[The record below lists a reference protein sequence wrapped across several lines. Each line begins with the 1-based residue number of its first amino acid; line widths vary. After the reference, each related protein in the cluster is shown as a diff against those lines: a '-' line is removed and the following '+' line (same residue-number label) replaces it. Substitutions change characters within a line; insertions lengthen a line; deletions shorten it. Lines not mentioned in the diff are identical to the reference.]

1 MKAPNEK
8 TAGSSQVDRRAQTV
22 RRFNRLYTKRIGV
35 LQEGLLRSPFS
46 LTEVR
51 VLYELAHRDDLTA
64 TELGRDLSVDVG
76 YLSRILRGFEQR
88 RLVEKRPSATDGRQM
103 LLSLTAHGRDTFAPL
118 QRASHDE
125 AVHMLNEL
133 SGEEQRRLVEA
144 MHAIERL
151 LGDPPAANVPYVI
164 RPHQPGDMGW
174 IVHRHA
180 VLYSQEYG
188 WDERFEA
195 LVAQIAAS
203 FLEHFDP
210 KRERC
215 WIAEREGE
223 IVGSVALVKAS
234 DEVAKL
240 RLLLVEPSA
249 RGLGIGRRLVE
260 ECISFARRA
269 GYAKI
274 TLWTND
280 VLRAARRIYEEA
292 GFHLVEE
299 QRHDS
304 WGPELVGQTWELD
317 LSTRSGSPQE
327 WD

>member
-1 MKAPNEK
+1 MKAEIAE
-8 TAGSSQVDRRAQTV
+8 TAAPSQVDRRAEAV
-22 RRFNRLYTKRIGV
+22 RRFNRVYTRRIGV

-46 LTEVR
+46 LTELR

-64 TELGRDLSVDVG
+64 AELGRDLSVDVG

-88 RLVEKRPSATDGRQM
+88 GLIEKRPSSTDGRQM

-118 QRASHDE
+118 ERSSHDE
-125 AVHMLNEL
+125 AVHLLNEL
-133 SGEEQRRLVEA
+133 SAEGQRRLVEA

-151 LGDPPAANVPYVI
+151 LGDPPAPSVPYI
-164 RPHQPGDMGW
+164 LRTHEPGDLGW

-180 VLYSQEYG
+180 VLYSREYG

-195 LVAQIAAS
+195 LVATIAAS
-203 FLEHFDP
+203 FLENFDP

-223 IVGSVALVKAS
+223 IVGSIALVRAS

-260 ECISFARRA
+260 ECIAFARRA
-269 GYAKI
+269 GYAKV

-292 GFHLVEE
+292 GFRVVEE

-304 WGPELVGQTWELD
+304 WGPELVGQTWELQ
-317 LSTRSGSPQE
+317 LSGSR
-327 WD
+327 

>member
-1 MKAPNEK
+1 MEAQIGE
-8 TAGSSQVDRRAQTV
+8 TAFSSQVDRRADAV
-22 RRFNRLYTKRIGV
+22 RRFNRAYTKHIGV

-46 LTEVR
+46 LTELR
-51 VLYELAHRDDLTA
+51 VLYELAHREGLTA
-64 TELGRDLSVDVG
+64 AELGRDLSLDVG

-88 RLVEKRPSATDGRQM
+88 GLIEKRPSATDGRQM
-103 LLSLTAHGRDTFAPL
+103 LLALTEHGRGTFAPL
-118 QRASHDE
+118 ERTSHDE
-125 AVHMLNEL
+125 AVRLLNDL
-133 SGEEQRRLVEA
+133 SVEEQCRLVEA

-151 LGDPPAANVPYVI
+151 LGDPPAASVPYVI

-180 VLYSQEYG
+180 VLYSREYG

-195 LVAQIAAS
+195 LVATIAAS
-203 FLEHFDP
+203 FLERFDP

-223 IVGSVALVKAS
+223 IVGSIALVKAS

-260 ECISFARRA
+260 ECVGFARRA

-292 GFHLVEE
+292 GFRIVEE
-299 QRHDS
+299 QRHAG
-304 WGPELVGQTWELD
+304 WGPELIGQTWELE
-317 LSTRSGSPQE
+317 LAELR
-327 WD
+327 

>member
-1 MKAPNEK
+1 MEAEIGE
-8 TAGSSQVDRRAQTV
+8 TAGSSQVDRRAEAV
-22 RRFNRLYTKRIGV
+22 RRFNRLYTKHIGV
-35 LQEGLLRSPFS
+35 LEEGLLRSPFS
-46 LTEVR
+46 LTELR
-51 VLYELAHRDDLTA
+51 VLYELAHRDGLTA
-64 TELGRDLSVDVG
+64 AELGRDLSVDLG

-88 RLVEKRPSATDGRQM
+88 GLIEKRPSATDGRQM
-103 LLSLTAHGRDTFAPL
+103 LLALTARGRDTFAPL
-118 QRASHDE
+118 ERTSHDE
-125 AVHMLNEL
+125 AVHMLREL
-133 SGEEQRRLVEA
+133 SAEEQRRLVEA

-164 RPHQPGDMGW
+164 RPHQPGDLGW

-180 VLYSQEYG
+180 VLYSREYG

-195 LVAQIAAS
+195 LVATIAAS
-203 FLEHFDP
+203 FLERFDP

-223 IVGSVALVKAS
+223 IVGSIALVKAS
-234 DEVAKL
+234 DQVAKL

-260 ECISFARRA
+260 ECIGFARRA

-280 VLRAARRIYEEA
+280 VLRSARRIYEEA

-299 QRHDS
+299 QRHAG
-304 WGPELVGQTWELD
+304 WGPELVGQTWELE
-317 LSTRSGSPQE
+317 LASLR
-327 WD
+327 

>member
-1 MKAPNEK
+1 MKTDIRVASAPEEL
-8 TAGSSQVDRRAQTV
+8 TRVDRRAEAV
-22 RRFNRLYTKRIGV
+22 RRFNRVYTKRIGV
-35 LQEGLLRSPFS
+35 LEEGLLRSPFS
-46 LTEVR
+46 LTELR

-64 TELGRDLSVDVG
+64 AELGRDLSVDLG
-76 YLSRILRGFEQR
+76 YLSRILRGFER
-88 RLVEKRPSATDGRQM
+88 RGLIEKRPSASDGRQM
-103 LLSLTAHGRDTFAPL
+103 LLSLTAHGRATFVPL
-118 QRASHDE
+118 ERASHDE

-144 MHAIERL
+144 MRAIERL
-151 LGDPPAANVPYVI
+151 LGDTPAPNVPYVI
-164 RPHQPGDMGW
+164 RPHQPGDLGW

-180 VLYSQEYG
+180 VLYAREYG

-195 LVAQIAAS
+195 LVAQIAGS
-203 FLEHFDP
+203 FLEHLDP

-223 IVGSVALVKAS
+223 IVGSVALVKGS
-234 DEVAKL
+234 DDVAKL

-260 ECISFARRA
+260 ECIGFARRA

-292 GFHLVEE
+292 GFRIVEE

-304 WGPELVGQTWELD
+304 WGPELIGQTWELE
-317 LSTRSGSPQE
+317 LGELR
-327 WD
+327 